1 MQFSYFIDNHQCVL
15 STAID
20 LEEEWELY
28 VLNLRLVGLLCI
40 CVVQKILICI
50 LFFGCP
56 WQNFWLVHFS
66 CQALLFGH
74 TGLLRGSSL
83 VSGSPSLRWGCP
95 SVSVSISPR
104 LCCCRL
110 IQWVCRLMTVSLFP
124 CLKESLLLEV
134 DDYYCCNVRKILSL
148 CWKSIAIWYKWH
160 LFFLWKR
167 DALECVCTQ
176 PLRMASWS
184 INLTLSSVTSNVT
197 GQLQGDWSL
206 LSHSVSCSIGEMAPF
221 PLSSSV

>member
-1 MQFSYFIDNHQCVL
+1 MYGTEN
-15 STAID
+15 
-20 LEEEWELY
+20 
-28 VLNLRLVGLLCI
+28 LNMHPLFRLPLTEFLTSS
-40 CVVQKILICI
+40 
-50 LFFGCP
+50 FFLTSSSLWTYRP
-56 WQNFWLVHFS
+56 S
-66 CQALLFGH
+66 E
-74 TGLLRGSSL
+74 RSSL
-83 VSGSPSLRWGCP
+83 VSGSPGLCWGCP

-104 LCCCRL
+104 LGCCRL

-124 CLKESLLLEV
+124 CLKESLLLKV
-134 DDYYCCNVRKILSL
+134 DDYYCCNVRKKLSL

-206 LSHSVSCSIGEMAPF
+206 LSHSVSCSIGETAPF